1 MAGRVRHPI
10 DTKALE
16 RYISENVPEIQI
28 PLDVKQFGFGQ
39 SNPTYQLT
47 AADGQRYVLRKKP
60 PGKLLSKAAHKVERE
75 YRIIAALSR
84 HGTGVPVPRAL
95 CLCED
100 PSVVGTPFYIMS
112 FVGGRI
118 IEDPAMPG
126 VSSPDERAALWHAA
140 VSTLARLHAVDPEAV
155 GLGSF
160 GGGGGGGG
168 GGVGE
173 HQKKGGFYA
182 RQLRTW
188 RGICD
193 AQAATRDADTGAPV
207 GPLPHFEPL
216 LEFFG
221 DAARRPRDRAALIH
235 GDYKIDNLVFHATEP
250 RVVGILDWEMST
262 VGHPLSDLAN
272 LMQPFY
278 SAEML
283 TWGEEA
289 AGGHGGGNASSSTS
303 IITHPGFLPG
313 ATPGL
318 PDADT
323 VLRWYAEA
331 AGTWDPRPE
340 MGWAVAFSTFRLSA
354 ICQGIAARVA
364 ARQASSESARRHAE
378 AMFPLAELAWVL
390 VRREKDKARDE
401 DKRKLVPLDEG
412 GGGGGE
418 KGVPVPVPTAVAK
431 L

>member
-16 RYISENVPEIQI
+16 KYISENVPEIRI

-60 PGKLLSKAAHKVERE
+60 PGRLLSKAAHKVERE

-84 HGTGVPVPRAL
+84 HATGVPVPRAL

-100 PSVVGTPFYIMS
+100 PSVVGTPFYVMS
-112 FVGGRI
+112 FVAGRI
-118 IEDPAMPG
+118 FEDPAMPDAA
-126 VSSPDERAALWHAA
+126 SPGERAALWRAA
-140 VSTLARLHAVDPEAV
+140 VAALARLHAVDPVAV

-160 GGGGGGGG
+160 GGGGGGGKG
-168 GGVGE
+168 G
-173 HQKKGGFYA
+173 GGFYA

-193 AQAATRDADTGAPV
+193 AQAATRDAETGRPV
-207 GPLPHFEPL
+207 GPLPHFEAL

-221 DAARRPRDRAALIH
+221 DAARRPRSDDDGGRAPALIH

-283 TWGEEA
+283 TWGGA
-289 AGGHGGGNASSSTS
+289 TSNSNGKNGSSSAT
-303 IITHPGFLPG
+303 TAVVAHPGFLPG

-318 PDADT
+318 PDAAT

-340 MGWAVAFSTFRLSA
+340 MGWAVAFSTFRLAA

-364 ARQASSESARRHAE
+364 ARQASSESARRHAD
-378 AMFPLAELAWVL
+378 AMVPLAELAWVL
-390 VRREKDKARDE
+390 AQREKDK
-401 DKRKLVPLDEG
+401 DKPKPEE
-412 GGGGGE
+412 GGE
-418 KGVPVPVPTAVAK
+418 KRKGGVPTAAVAK